1 MYRPTVH
8 SDLAM
13 GVFRFIFFIQ
23 NHNVMQEAN
32 HLCHSVFS
40 VRKEISLS
48 FRICDEYMRVIF
60 CVCLP
65 GIIKNS
71 VNCHGVLFL

>member
-1 MYRPTVH
+1 MESGCKKIVMEIEKNSKKSNDISTSTRSFDNSISIMYRPTVH
-8 SDLAM
+8 SDLVM

-40 VRKEISLS
+40 V
-48 FRICDEYMRVIF
+48 
-60 CVCLP
+60 
-65 GIIKNS
+65 
-71 VNCHGVLFL
+71 